1 MNRNSPADTMENRG
15 IFWSAGIDARAVL
28 CYSVGKFT
36 MRKNAKTRFCIA
48 IPRLLRGLAII
59 FLSTIVLS
67 SAAVAV
73 VVDGVA
79 IIVNKDAILVSQ
91 INELLMPLMQEYR
104 TKYSGTELKKKM
116 DELRQTVIEQAIDT
130 RLILQVAK
138 QKGITPSERDVDLRI
153 EMVKSRFPSEDA
165 FLQGLAAKGI
175 TYREY
180 RDQVAE
186 QVLVQ
191 ETIKQVAGSGI
202 SVSENEIRDY
212 YNAHLSEFV
221 TEPKVKLA
229 QIFLK
234 NPTDSTPE
242 RVEELRQ
249 KAEQLHILLEDGM
262 SFAELARTYSEGP
275 YREKDGIVGIVG
287 HGEILPEL
295 EDIAFG
301 LNTGEVSPVIQ
312 TSYGFHILKSLESF
326 PARKITLDEAR
337 PLIEDRISETKRSEK
352 YEEWIKTL
360 REDAF
365 IEVKI

>member
-1 MNRNSPADTMENRG
+1 
-15 IFWSAGIDARAVL
+15 
-28 CYSVGKFT
+28 
-36 MRKNAKTRFCIA
+36 MRKSAKTRFRIT
-48 IPRLLRGLAII
+48 IPRLVRGLAIV

-73 VVDGVA
+73 VIDGVA

-91 INELLMPLMQEYR
+91 INETLMPFMQEYR
-104 TKYSGTELKKKM
+104 TKYSGAELKKKM
-116 DELRQTVIEQAIDT
+116 DELRQTVIEQAIET
-130 RLILQVAK
+130 KLILQVAK
-138 QKGITPSERDVDLRI
+138 QKGIVPDERDVDVRI
-153 EMVKSRFPSEDA
+153 EMVKSRFPSEDV
-165 FLQGLAAKGI
+165 FLEGLAAKGI

-191 ETIKQVAGSGI
+191 DTIKLVAGSDI
-202 SVSENEIRDY
+202 NISENEIRDFY
-212 YNAHLSEFV
+212 DAHLSEFV

-234 NPTDSTPE
+234 IPTDSTPE
-242 RVEELRQ
+242 QVEELRQ
-249 KAEQLHILLEDGM
+249 KAEQLHILIEDGM
-262 SFAELARTYSEGP
+262 AFSELARTYSEGP
-275 YREKDGIVGIVG
+275 YREKDGVIGVVG

-301 LNTGEVSPVIQ
+301 LQTGEMSPVIQ
-312 TSYGFHILKSLESF
+312 TTYGLHVLKSLESF

-337 PLIEDRISETKRSEK
+337 PLIEDRITETKRSEK
-352 YEEWIKTL
+352 YKEWIKKL